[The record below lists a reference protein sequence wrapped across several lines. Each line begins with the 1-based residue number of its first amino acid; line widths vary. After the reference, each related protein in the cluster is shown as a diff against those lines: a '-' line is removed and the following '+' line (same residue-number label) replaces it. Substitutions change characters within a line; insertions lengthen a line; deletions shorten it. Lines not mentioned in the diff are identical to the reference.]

1 MVKNK
6 LFAFALS
13 LIFTSLIT
21 TYFSE
26 HSNSQVKLNLLS
38 GISGSANSEKS
49 ISQDNLGKAVPIEGN
64 TEQLKYFF
72 DAVKKAK
79 SKTVHIAHYGD
90 SMVWGDII
98 TEDLREIFQKKYGGK
113 GIGFLSF
120 SSDDISVRQTVRQK
134 YSEDWDFATLFTR
147 NDKRYEIGISGTAAV
162 SKGSNWVD
170 YNFTNERSSSSSF
183 SEFTVFALNKK
194 SDSKIA
200 YEISN
205 SDKKYLTLS
214 QSDNLSIITEK
225 LNQSAKKI
233 KFSVGN
239 SPDTYFYGVNFE
251 SGNGVYVDNFPIR
264 GNSGVSLQDISES
277 IYKNFNKELNYKLI
291 ILNFG
296 VNAVGVNGL
305 WYEKQMGKVIER
317 LKRVFPETSILI
329 VSTADR
335 AIKKGSGFQTDEKIL
350 ELVDIQK
357 KIAVNSKVAFWNMF
371 EAMGGKN
378 SMVKWVDNSPSY
390 GLKDYV
396 HFTSLGG
403 KRIAELLVEAL
414 EDQMKQ

>member
-1 MVKNK
+1 MLKNK
-6 LFAFALS
+6 LLAISLS
-13 LIFTSLIT
+13 VLFTILLTSYLI
-21 TYFSE
+21 
-26 HSNSQVKLNLLS
+26 SNSNSERILHFNA
-38 GISGSANSEKS
+38 GMIDIGNSEKG
-49 ISQDNLGKAVPIEGN
+49 ISQNDLGKAVPIEGN
-64 TEQLKYFF
+64 TEQLQFFF

-79 SKTVHIAHYGD
+79 SKTVHVAHYGD

-98 TEDLREIFQKKYGGK
+98 SEDLREIFQKQFGGK

-120 SSDDISVRQTVRQK
+120 SSDDVSVRQTVRQK
-134 YSEDWDFATLFTR
+134 YSSDWDFATLFTR

-162 SKGSNWVD
+162 SKGSNWVEYD
-170 YNFTNERSSSSSF
+170 FTNERASSSSF
-183 SEFTVFALNKK
+183 SEFTVYSLNKK
-194 SDSKIA
+194 SSSKIS
-200 YEISN
+200 YEIS
-205 SDKKYLTLS
+205 SGEKKYLTLP
-214 QSDNLSIITEK
+214 QSDGLSLVSEK
-225 LNQSAKKI
+225 LNHSTKKI
-233 KFSVGN
+233 KFSVGD
-239 SPDTYFYGVNFE
+239 SPDIYFYGINFE

-264 GNSGVSLQDISES
+264 GNSGVSLQDISEN
-277 IYKNFNKELNYKLI
+277 IYKQFDAELNYKLI

-296 VNAVGVNGL
+296 VNAIGVNGL

-317 LKRVFPETSILI
+317 LKRIFPETSILI

-335 AIKKGSGFQTDEKIL
+335 AIKKGSSFQTDEKII

-357 KIAVNSKVAFWNMF
+357 KIALKNKVAFWNMY

-403 KRIAELLVEAL
+403 KRIAELLFEAMQNL
-414 EDQMKQ
+414 MK